1 MLEDRAET
9 AKGINREGKED
20 HITTEEVAD
29 KSVAIGHH
37 GSAWVTFVDTT
48 EFPFFVRLKM

>member
-1 MLEDRAET
+1 MLKDRAET
-9 AKGINREGKED
+9 AKGINRKGKED
-20 HITTEEVAD
+20 HITAEEVAN

-37 GSAWVTFVDTT
+37 GGAWVTFVDTA

>member
-1 MLEDRAET
+1 MFKDRAEM
-9 AKGINREGKED
+9 AEGINREGNED
-20 HITTEEVAD
+20 HVTIEEVAN

-37 GSAWVTFVDTT
+37 GGVWVTFVYTP